1 MKSIDERVVEM
12 QFDNKQFE
20 RETRATMSTLED
32 LKKGLNMEGAV
43 KGFSDLDRAGKSVNL
58 SSIAEGVDA
67 IASRFTALGIMATTV
82 LANLTTSALRVGERL
97 VSALTIDP
105 IKTGLDE
112 YETKMGSIQT
122 ILTNTASKGT
132 TLEDVTRV
140 LNDLNTYSDKT
151 IYNFAEM
158 ARNIGTFTAAG
169 NGLEE
174 SATAIKGIANL
185 AAGSGSNAQQA
196 STAMYQLSQAL
207 ATGTVRLMDWNSV
220 VNAGM
225 GGELFQKALEKTAVE
240 LGHGRDMS
248 VSFRDSLEQGWL
260 TSEVLMKT
268 LNKFAEDEALVK
280 AATQVKTFTQLFDTM
295 KESVQSGWAQSWE
308 SIIGDKD
315 QATKTLT
322 AINDAF
328 GSIVG
333 ASAAARNEMLSFWN
347 ANGGRDALINS
358 FTNAFKGLSSV
369 LTPIH
374 EAFRE
379 IFPAMTGERLVEI
392 TKSVEAF
399 TEKLKIG
406 DQTASYIKTTFKGL
420 FSLLDIGAQVIG
432 TVVKGIGMLFGVTMP
447 AGEGV
452 LYLTSRIGE
461 FISSVD
467 DTIKASGVLTGILE
481 KLKDVLAK
489 IPNSFDGLDKVPEMF
504 YNLAEGIGKA
514 FDYISENISNGL
526 ENFSLERMF
535 AIIDGGLFAAI
546 LLGVRKFVKSLTD
559 VVDNGSSFLDSITGI
574 LDGVKGSLVAYQ
586 NQIKA
591 GTIMKIAIS
600 VGILAAALVAL
611 STIDPDKLA
620 SSLSAMSVMFAEL
633 IGSMAVFEKF
643 VAGPGLKSIIT
654 LPPMLL
660 ALSTSILILSVA
672 MTKLAELDWKGI
684 GKGLTAV
691 GVLCAEL
698 VLFMRTVDAS
708 GLGVRSGLGVLLLA
722 SALLVLAQAVKSFG
736 SIDTGVLIKGL
747 MGVAAVL
754 AEIAL
759 FVRVTGDAKGV
770 ITTAIGLTILGG
782 AMLIFSKAIESMG
795 SMSLEQIGKGLL
807 AMAGALT
814 AITLAL
820 NFMPKGMVV
829 TGVGL
834 IAVAT
839 ALLILSNAL
848 QNMGGMSWDEIGKG
862 LVTLAGALT
871 IITIAMNFMT
881 TALPGA
887 AALLVVAGA
896 LAILTPVLK
905 ALGTMSWGEI
915 GKGLLTLAGVFVV
928 LGVAGL
934 VLTPLIP
941 SLLGL
946 GAAVVLV
953 GVGCLA
959 AGAGILALSAGLT
972 ALSVAGTAGVVA
984 LVAIVT
990 GLIGLI
996 PMALQKL
1003 GEGVLAFANVI
1014 ADGGTAITGAFTTI
1028 MLSLID
1034 AILVVVPKI
1043 VDAGILLLIKLL
1055 EGISANIYRITVL
1068 AIDIVVKFIEGVAS
1082 MLPRLTQAGFDLII
1096 SFMDSLAVAIENN
1109 SERLGK
1115 SFVNLGTAMIDGLVQ
1130 GLLGGVNE
1138 AIDTVQG
1145 IGSSIIDTFKNVL
1158 GIHSPSQVF
1167 YDAAGNIIGGLT
1179 NGLNDGKPKA
1189 VSTAKNLAD
1198 ESLKAVRDTSA
1209 AVSVENGKYIVDG
1222 IVIGMVSKQPDM
1234 YEASKLLAQAVKN
1247 GLIEEQPRFTEIG
1260 KTEATAFMTGMSE
1273 QQIIDLAWASGV
1285 KVSSSAWEGAKSTA
1299 EQMAAAGTAAGQAYI
1314 DGLNEAAKKA
1324 AAAAEAIANKAA
1336 SGGYSKAFK
1345 AEADAIN
1352 SGAAYGLD
1360 QLSKLTDAEAK
1371 KYYEA
1376 GGGAA
1381 GKAAVEAGKNTSS
1394 GLASGI
1400 TSGVKAVSNAVKT
1413 VTSGAVSTIKKTL
1426 GINSPSRVFMEMG
1439 EYSVLGF
1446 VEGIKTL
1453 ASSSIADIINDS
1465 IGSDPVIRPVLDLDE
1480 IQNGMNGIA
1489 KMLGSENDLAIQ
1501 MANAKNSRGETS
1513 ENVNGTSEG
1522 TQTTYSFTQNN
1533 YSPKPLSRIELYRQT
1548 KNQFSALKGVVNN
1561 R

>member
-20 RETRATMSTLED
+20 RETRTTMNTLEN

-43 KGFSDLDRAGKSVNL
+43 RSFSELDRAAKSVNL
-58 SSIAEGVDA
+58 SHIAEGVDA
-67 IASRFTALGIMATTV
+67 IASRFTALGIMGATV
-82 LANLTTSALRVGERL
+82 LANLTNAAVNAGKTII
-97 VSALTIDP
+97 SALTIDP
-105 IKTGLDE
+105 VKQGLTE
-112 YETKMGSIQT
+112 YETKINAIQT

-132 TLEDVTRV
+132 TLEDVNKALAE
-140 LNDLNTYSDKT
+140 LNKYSDQT
-151 IYNFAEM
+151 IYNFADM
-158 ARNIGTFTAAG
+158 TKNIGTFTAAG
-169 NGLEE
+169 VDLET
-174 SATAIKGIANL
+174 SIGSVKGIANI
-185 AAGSGSNAQQA
+185 AASSGA
-196 STAMYQLSQAL
+196 SSEDASRAMYQLSQAI
-207 ATGTVRLMDWNSV
+207 ASGTVRLQDWNSV
-220 VNAGM
+220 QNANI
-225 GGELFQKALEKTAVE
+225 GGEKFKQALIDTGKE
-240 LGHGRDMS
+240 LGRNVPKIEDW
-248 VSFRDSLEQGWL
+248 RESLENGWL
-260 TSEVLMKT
+260 SAEVMTKT
-268 LNKFAEDEALVK
+268 LNKFANDETMTKLAGEV
-280 AATQVKTFTQLFDTM
+280 TTFTKLFDTM
-295 KESVQSGWAQSWE
+295 KESVGSGWAVSWE
-308 SIIGDKD
+308 HIIGNKAD
-315 QATKTLT
+315 ATEMLT
-322 AINDAF
+322 SIKVAF
-328 GSIVG
+328 DNLIAPSTN
-333 ASAAARNEMLSFWN
+333 ARNEMLAFWN

-432 TVVKGIGMLFGVTMP
+432 TVVQGIGMLFGVAMP

-467 DTIKASGVLTGILE
+467 DAIKASGVLTGILE

-489 IPNSFDGLDKVPEMF
+489 IPNSFDGFDKVPEMF

-620 SSLSAMSVMFAEL
+620 SSLSAMIVMFAEL
-633 IGSMAVFEKF
+633 IGFTAVFDKF

-708 GLGVRSGLGVLLLA
+708 GLGVRSGLGILLLA

-759 FVRVTGDAKGV
+759 FVKMTGDAKGV

-839 ALLILSNAL
+839 ALVILSSAL

-862 LVTLAGALT
+862 LVTLAGSLT
-871 IITIAMNFMT
+871 IITVAMNFMT

-915 GKGLLTLAGVFVV
+915 GKGLLTLAGAFVV

-972 ALSVAGTAGVVA
+972 ALSIAGTAGVVA

-1003 GEGVLAFANVI
+1003 GEGVLAFASVI

-1043 VDAGILLLIKLL
+1043 VDAGILLLSKLL
-1055 EGISANIYRITVL
+1055 EGISANIYKVTVL
-1068 AIDIVVKFIEGVAS
+1068 AIDIMVKFIEGVAS

-1096 SFMDSLAVAIENN
+1096 SFIDSLAIAIEDN
-1109 SERLGK
+1109 SERLSA
-1115 SFVNLGTAMIDGLVQ
+1115 SFMNLGTAMIDGLVQ

-1234 YEASKLLAQAVKN
+1234 YEASKLLARAVQN
-1247 GLIEEQPRFTEIG
+1247 GLIEEQPRFTNIG
-1260 KTEATAFMTGMSE
+1260 DTEATAFLTGLSE
-1273 QQIIDLAWASGV
+1273 QAIIDKAWASGV
-1285 KVSSSAWEGAKSTA
+1285 KISSSAWEGAKSTA

-1376 GGGAA
+1376 GGGVA

-1400 TSGVKAVSNAVKT
+1400 TSGAKAVSNAVKT

-1439 EYSVLGF
+1439 EYSILGF

-1453 ASSSIADIINDS
+1453 ASSRIADIINES
-1465 IGSDPVIRPVLDLDE
+1465 IGSSPVIRPVLDLNE
-1480 IQNGMNGIA
+1480 IQNGMNGLS
-1489 KMLGSENDLAIQ
+1489 KMFGSENDLAIK
-1501 MANAKNSRGETS
+1501 MANSKNSRGDIS
-1513 ENVNGTSEG
+1513 ENVGDSGGTN
-1522 TQTTYSFTQNN
+1522 QTPSFSFTQNN
-1533 YSPKPLSRIELYRQT
+1533 YSPKPLSRIDIYRQT
-1548 KNQFSALKGVVNN
+1548 NNQFSALKGLVTK
-1561 R
+1561 